1 MAAPSPTI
9 LLDRVA
15 HWARTIPH
23 SPAVEHL
30 DRSHT
35 WSDWHARLRRL
46 AGALAAAGIGPGDTV
61 AFVDKNNL
69 ACLEVTYAASALGAA
84 NAVPNF
90 RLADDE
96 MTYVLRDANARIL
109 FVGAEFA
116 DAISGIRPHLGAVE
130 KVVVVGGEHDEFDA
144 FLASGDPAFEHSD
157 VDVDTTALLLYSS
170 GTTGRPKGVQLTHRN
185 LAAHADAVLSVLP
198 FRDDDCLL
206 VAMPLFHVGGSCYA
220 IMGLHDGRRC
230 VFTREADAPSLFA
243 GIAAGANIAFVVP
256 PVIAGVLAAG
266 EPAISAFGRLTRITY
281 GAAPMPLPLLRAA
294 LAAWP
299 DTEFVQVYGM
309 TELAGVIT
317 ALLPD
322 VHRDPTQETR
332 MASAG
337 TPLPGIAVR
346 VVDPATNTDVEPGR
360 VGELWWKSEQTTPGY
375 LGRPDA
381 TREAIV
387 EDGWLRSGDMG
398 RVDDGGFVF
407 VEDRLKDMIISGG
420 ENVYCPEVERV
431 LVEHPAVAD
440 VAVIGVPDEKWGET
454 VKAVV
459 VLTADREADESEL
472 LDHTRAHLAKFK
484 CPTSIDIVDE
494 LPRNP
499 TGKILKRTLR
509 APYWQ
514 GRERSI

>member
-1 MAAPSPTI
+1 M
-9 LLDRVA
+9 
-15 HWARTIPH
+15 
-23 SPAVEHL
+23 
-30 DRSHT
+30 
-35 WSDWHARLRRL
+35 
-46 AGALAAAGIGPGDTV
+46 
-61 AFVDKNNL
+61 
-69 ACLEVTYAASALGAA
+69 
-84 NAVPNF
+84 
-90 RLADDE
+90 
-96 MTYVLRDANARIL
+96 
-109 FVGAEFA
+109 
-116 DAISGIRPHLGAVE
+116 
-130 KVVVVGGEHDEFDA
+130 VVGGDDDGFES
-144 FLASGDPAFEHSD
+144 FLAAGDPEVALPD
-157 VDVDTTALLLYSS
+157 VAVDTTALLLYSS

-185 LAAHADAVLSVLP
+185 LVAHADAVLSVLP
-198 FRDDDCLL
+198 FRDGDCLL

-243 GIAAGANIAFVVP
+243 GLAAGANIAFLVP

-266 EPAISAFGRLTRITY
+266 DQAIAAFGQLTRITY

-317 ALLPD
+317 ALLPE
-322 VHRDPTQETR
+322 VHRDPAQEAR

-337 TPLPGIAVR
+337 TPIPGVEMR
-346 VVDPATNTDVEPGR
+346 VVDPATNTDVQPGR
-360 VGELWWKSEQTTPGY
+360 VGELWWRSAQTTPGY

-398 RVDDGGFVF
+398 RVDAGGFVF
-407 VEDRLKDMIISGG
+407 IEDRLKDMIITGG

-431 LVEHPAVAD
+431 LIEHPAVAE

-459 VLTADREADESEL
+459 VLAPDEKADEAEL
-472 LDHTRAHLAKFK
+472 VEYTRAHLAKFK
-484 CPTSIDIVDE
+484 CPSSIDIVGE

-499 TGKILKRTLR
+499 TGKILKRSLR